1 MAIIQTILN
10 VLTILVAFSKLS
22 LCLYED
28 QIGKFDWKQSYVG
41 KVKFAS
47 FDSVK
52 RIIVATEENV
62 IAAINIKN
70 GQILW
75 RHVLEES
82 PGVTVKLLN
91 VDKEIITITGNENT
105 FYVRGWEL
113 NNGVLL
119 WEWCLHTEATIAEWV
134 VYKDKLIH
142 IVPVLNSH
150 LEVTEYEV
158 HTGKNRGSTSKITA
172 PWVTDLSKCV
182 LAETY
187 WSCIS
192 GEDSSGFLYYINTV
206 ANNNE
211 PSKIYQKN
219 IDQLIGNVPGKVGIA
234 AFKYTEPSLL
244 LTRNNVGR
252 LIVIEE
258 DTVNVLPNSFSL
270 TSIAVPNGD
279 QILVVDLKLNDEQV
293 EKPLIIKTIEIGAK
307 ENVIETEYMENLGY
321 PIPIVGICRGSACR
335 LLISTSDN
343 ALCLLQL
350 PNGKILWKREES
362 LSDIAGVEFVEL
374 PVSELDASI
383 EREFTTTSN
392 DVLSML
398 YNRLLTQTRQLSAFL
413 SGKQMTSNK
422 LVRDEFGLHKL
433 IIIITKIGKFFAID
447 NLSGEIIWTKV
458 LHGITSFTIMKN
470 EVILL
475 YEQRNARYPPLAA
488 EYALVGRDNNT
499 GNGIL
504 FRFDPI
510 TGHSRYGLEKLSYQ
524 IKQIMLVPYEDETHL
539 KALLILSKDDTVHV
553 YPDTAKGIVKE
564 YLNSLYMYTVNTDK
578 SILNGYSFDK
588 SENDDIRSFSTWKLS
603 LGQSKIVAMSVRPSI
618 ERVHSQGRVLADR
631 SVLYKYVNPNLIA
644 LATLNEDPLHKHVL
658 SIYLVDGITGLI
670 IYSAN
675 HKRAKGPVHLVH
687 SENWVVYSYYSERF
701 RRVEIASIELYE
713 GVRQSNSTAFSS
725 HALSQLPQVETL
737 ACILSAN
744 PLVMV
749 STLTERGITNKH
761 LLIAL
766 SNGAVNELPW
776 IVVEPRGPHIL
787 PGPDENSIPYMPELP
802 LVPEATINYNQ
813 SLARIRGISVSP
825 ARLESTTLVFVYG
838 LDLFYTRVTPSK
850 TFDMLKE
857 DFDHWLIVMVLVGLT
872 VSSYITKQLA
882 SRKALKQAWK

>member
-1 MAIIQTILN
+1 MALIQSILN
-10 VLTILVAFSKLS
+10 ILTILIAFSKLS

-28 QIGKFDWKQSYVG
+28 QIGKFDWKQSYIG

-62 IAAINIKN
+62 IAAINIKS

-75 RHVLEES
+75 RHVLEDQ
-82 PGVTVKLLN
+82 PGNTVELLD
-91 VDKEIITITGNENT
+91 VDKEVVTVTGGENT

-119 WEWCLHTEATIAEWV
+119 WEWCLHTEATNAKWGI
-134 VYKDKLIH
+134 YKDKLIH

-158 HTGKNRGSTSKITA
+158 HTGQNRGASSQIST
-172 PWVTDLSKCV
+172 PWVIDLSKCV

-192 GEDSSGFLYYINTV
+192 GEDSTGILYYLNV
-206 ANNNE
+206 VSNGNE
-211 PSKIYQKN
+211 ASKIYKKN
-219 IDQLIGNVPGKVGIA
+219 IDLLIGNVPGKVGILP
-234 AFKYTEPSLL
+234 FKYTEPSLL

-252 LIVIEE
+252 LVTLNE
-258 DTVNVLPNSFSL
+258 DNIDVLENSFPL
-270 TSIAVPNGD
+270 NSITIVNGD
-279 QILVVDLKLNDEQV
+279 QRLVLGLTLKDQNLV
-293 EKPLIIKTIEIGAK
+293 IKTTEIGIG
-307 ENVIETEYMENLGY
+307 ENVVEAEYSENLGN
-321 PIPIVGICRGSACR
+321 PEPIVGICRGTACR
-335 LLISTSDN
+335 LLILTSDN
-343 ALCLLQL
+343 VLCLLQL
-350 PNGKILWKREES
+350 PNGKMLWKREES
-362 LSDIAGVEFVEL
+362 LSNIVGIEFVEL

-383 EREFTTTSN
+383 EREFQTNSN
-392 DVLSML
+392 DILSML
-398 YNRLLTQTRQLSAFL
+398 YNRVVTQMKQLTTFL
-413 SGKQMTSNK
+413 SGKQITSNK

-433 IIIITKIGKFFAID
+433 ILAVTKVGKLFAID
-447 NLSGEIIWTKV
+447 TLTGDIIWSKILDGIAPFTMIKNEII
-458 LHGITSFTIMKN
+458 LI
-470 EVILL
+470 
-475 YEQRNARYPPLAA
+475 YEQRNARYPPLTA
-488 EYALVGRDNNT
+488 EYVLIGRESAT
-499 GNGIL
+499 SKGML
-504 FRFDPI
+504 YRFDPI
-510 TGHSRYGLEKLSYQ
+510 SGSSKYGIEKLPYE
-524 IKQIMLVPYEDETHL
+524 IKQVMLVPYEDENRL
-539 KALLILSKDDTVHV
+539 KSLLILSKDDTVHV
-553 YPDTAKGIVKE
+553 YPNSADIIIKE
-564 YLNSLYMYTVNTDK
+564 SLASLYLYTVNTEASK
-578 SILNGYSFDK
+578 LNGYSFIAR
-588 SENDDIRSFSTWKLS
+588 ENEVKPVSTWKLS
-603 LGQSKIVAMSVRPSI
+603 FGQAEIVAVSARPSI

-644 LATLNEDPLHKHVL
+644 LATLSEDPLHKHVL
-658 SIYLVDGITGLI
+658 SVYLVDGITGLVI
-670 IYSAN
+670 HSAN

-687 SENWVVYSYYSERF
+687 SENWVVYSYFSERF

-737 ACILSAN
+737 ACILPAT

-749 STLTERGITNKH
+749 ATLTERGITNKH

-776 IVVEPRGPHIL
+776 IVLEPRGPHIL

-802 LVPEATINYNQ
+802 LVSEATINYNQ
-813 SLARIRGISVSP
+813 SLARIKGISVSA
-825 ARLESTTLVFVYG
+825 ARLESTTLVFVHG

-857 DFDHWLIVMVLVGLT
+857 DFDHWLIVMVLVGLI